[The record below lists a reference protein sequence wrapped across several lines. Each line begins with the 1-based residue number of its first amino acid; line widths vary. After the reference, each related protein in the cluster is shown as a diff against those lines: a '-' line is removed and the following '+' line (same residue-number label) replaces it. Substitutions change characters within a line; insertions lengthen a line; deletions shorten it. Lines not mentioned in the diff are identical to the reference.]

1 MFSRSEVG
9 DLSSCNWHQ
18 VQWDVQKVS
27 NFWRFIGSVEAHQNN
42 YFTKYYGKAIIKF
55 VKYLTDLKG
64 IALDYGCGLGYLS
77 ECLLEVGVECSACDF
92 SEQSVNLV
100 NQKFHNSSLWKGAK
114 HIQSLPL
121 PYEDNSIDFIF
132 CVETIEHIID
142 DFLTPTLNEFYR
154 ILKPCTGR
162 LLITTPND
170 EDLDIG
176 TVLCPVCNSVFHYHQ
191 HLRKFNKHS
200 LKSFMD
206 SHGFYTELSDV
217 TDFDLLTEPRWV
229 KSPLEIRLQKWQW
242 ILEVIWKTKIVKA
255 KIMDSLTLISRADRK
270 RSNNELKQIIGT
282 GRHLVWI
289 GGK

>member
-100 NQKFHNSSLWKGAK
+100 NQKFHNSSL
-114 HIQSLPL
+114 
-121 PYEDNSIDFIF
+121 
-132 CVETIEHIID
+132 
-142 DFLTPTLNEFYR
+142 
-154 ILKPCTGR
+154 
-162 LLITTPND
+162 
-170 EDLDIG
+170 
-176 TVLCPVCNSVFHYHQ
+176 
-191 HLRKFNKHS
+191 
-200 LKSFMD
+200 
-206 SHGFYTELSDV
+206 
-217 TDFDLLTEPRWV
+217 
-229 KSPLEIRLQKWQW
+229 
-242 ILEVIWKTKIVKA
+242 
-255 KIMDSLTLISRADRK
+255 
-270 RSNNELKQIIGT
+270 
-282 GRHLVWI
+282 
-289 GGK
+289 